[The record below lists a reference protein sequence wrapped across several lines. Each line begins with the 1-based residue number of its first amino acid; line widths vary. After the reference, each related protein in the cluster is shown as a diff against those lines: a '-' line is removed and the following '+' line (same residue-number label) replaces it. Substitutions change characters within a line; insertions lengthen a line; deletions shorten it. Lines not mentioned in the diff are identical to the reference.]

1 MIQSLL
7 DPHAL
12 RNLKYFNPIL
22 RKSNLKVARFG
33 HFCFFSA
40 FSCKIKQNY
49 LNLASFKLEFLRIG
63 LMYFRFLKACGFG
76 AHSEPKLVSQF
87 MQTNVLCH
95 KMSQNSTI
103 FSVSYYRDCITIN
116 QLKNMASHISVPYVR
131 RWYISTF
138 IKWGLFYEKVF
149 VVFVSV
155 CKRYMYRKWN
165 TWFFL

>member
-1 MIQSLL
+1 MQFKGSKIWTFLLVFQHFSLKSRKIARILLPSNWNFSGLGWWIL
-7 DPHAL
+7 D
-12 RNLKYFNPIL
+12 
-22 RKSNLKVARFG
+22 
-33 HFCFFSA
+33 FS
-40 FSCKIKQNY
+40 KPVGQ
-49 LNLASFKLEFLRIG
+49 G
-63 LMYFRFLKACGFG
+63 GFG
-76 AHSEPKLVSQF
+76 AHSEAKLFSQF
-87 MQTNVLCH
+87 MQTKFLCH